1 MLNPL
6 ACNEDL
12 AIEINIDSTCG
23 VIKEELTH
31 GGHHGTSRCAKAIR
45 VHWNIAPSERTKPF
59 FSNNLFNSCNCS
71 RNISSSLRK
80 ERNTHCIR
88 TCSGKIEASNCAQ
101 ERIRNLNENASAVTS
116 VWLCTCCTA
125 VLHVCQSCEAKR
137 HDLATTNTFDV
148 GNERHAT
155 CVVFKPRVVE
165 TVGSG
170 EIWVHERRVLQE
182 PCRARR
188 RMRLF
193 SRGDADPSNARL
205 PMPALAY
212 KGIKEV

>member
-1 MLNPL
+1 MLDAL

-12 AIEINIDSTCG
+12 AVEIDIGSTCG

-31 GGHHGTSRCAKAIR
+31 GGHHGTSRCAKTIR
-45 VHWNIAPSERTKPF
+45 VHRNIAPSERTKPF
-59 FSNNLFNSCNCS
+59 FGHDLFNSCNCS
-71 RNISSSLRK
+71 RNICSCLRK

-88 TCSGKIEASNCAQ
+88 TCSRKFEASNCAQ
-101 ERIRNLNENASAVTS
+101 ECIRNLNENASAVTS

-125 VLHVCQSCEAKR
+125 VLHVCESCETKR
-137 HDLATTNTFDV
+137 HDLTAANTLDV
-148 GNERHAT
+148 GNEGHTT

-165 TVGSG
+165 TVGSW

-182 PCRARR
+182 PCMARR

-193 SRGDADPSNARL
+193 SRGDADPSKARL
-205 PMPALAY
+205 PMPTLAY